1 MGMMAG
7 QGIVTFELRIIES
20 KHCGKKKK
28 HKRLFAKGSAV
39 SRSRLLSPVSPS
51 LFFPHQ
57 TPASTDDALKRSLCA
72 LHTKQSEAALKK
84 QAAERK
90 SGEVSNVL
98 LSMHI

>member
-1 MGMMAG
+1 MGLMAG
-7 QGIVTFELRIIES
+7 QGIVTFELRIIKS
-20 KHCGKKKK
+20 KHCGKNTNASLQRQ
-28 HKRLFAKGSAV
+28 RLFLALAS
-39 SRSRLLSPVSPS
+39 SPRFHP

-90 SGEVSNVL
+90 SGEVSNAL